1 MSDISQQIDDFS
13 SHPEKILAA
22 IEYFRDRLQIVLYKI
37 TMIESVSYIL
47 IVQIDVLCELGET
60 YLAAQVFKGFDW
72 PEIVKVDLLL
82 WFDGLFIYSDL
93 VESLL
98 NFKTCI

>member
-1 MSDISQQIDDFS
+1 MSDVSQQIDDFS

-37 TMIESVSYIL
+37 TMIEIVSYIL
-47 IVQIDVLCELGET
+47 IVQIDVLCELSET
-60 YLAAQVFKGFDW
+60 YWVTQEFKGLDW
-72 PEIVKVDLLL
+72 PEIVKVYLLL
-82 WFDGLFIYSDL
+82 WFDGLFIYFDL

>member
-1 MSDISQQIDDFS
+1 MSDVSQQIDDFS

-22 IEYFRDRLQIVLYKI
+22 IEYFRDRLQIV
-37 TMIESVSYIL
+37 IL

-60 YLAAQVFKGFDW
+60 YLVTQVFKGFDW
-72 PEIVKVDLLL
+72 PEIVKVYLLL